1 MWSQYSD
8 NKDRGLMHRRFIV
21 QLAILT
27 VGIGAF
33 TGDLLAIAST
43 TSKKKNAQAKSR
55 ASLVR
60 KVAAV
65 RGTRSSAVRPLAFS
79 HTQPRVVIAG
89 GPWRS
94 PNFADSTEGDRMDGE
109 DPRVRQAAVEA
120 LGPINGT

>member
-21 QLAILT
+21 QVDILV
-27 VGIGAF
+27 VGVGAF

-43 TSKKKNAQAKSR
+43 TTKKKTAQAKRR

-65 RGTRSSAVRPLAFS
+65 RGTRSSAVRPLAFT

-94 PNFADSTEGDRMDGE
+94 PNFADSTEGDRMVGE
-109 DPRVRQAAVEA
+109 DPTVRPAASAA
-120 LGPINGT
+120 LGP